1 MQDIKYQ
8 VNKYMLLTY
17 VLSFVWARLYVQLPT
32 LPPGPGGESI
42 YAIMLAVL
50 MLHRREFMN
59 DSLT

>member
-42 YAIMLAVL
+42 YAIMLAGL
-50 MLHRREFMN
+50 MLAFVTYVI
-59 DSLT
+59 DS